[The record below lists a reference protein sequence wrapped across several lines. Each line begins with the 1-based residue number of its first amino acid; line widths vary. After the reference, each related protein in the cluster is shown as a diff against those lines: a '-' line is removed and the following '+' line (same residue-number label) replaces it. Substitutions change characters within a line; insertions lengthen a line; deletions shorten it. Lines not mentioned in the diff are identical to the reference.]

1 MMLLLLISLVLLIML
16 ILYGRWIL
24 HGRHAIRDMD
34 QIQKVT
40 YYLLLIGSI
49 LLGFIVIIAFLL
61 LFILTIDT
69 LTNDPEAVGYV
80 IIFYTIPFFLIA
92 TTSAS
97 IVHILLMTLRPAHYI
112 NKQKNN
118 SIMYMIVGVVSLI
131 AIPIYSYFIK
141 IGIEMMFIYLR
152 ISSEFT
158 SKLELSIFHPTKL
171 IYAIFLTGSLLLLI
185 GGILNFFEN
194 RKQQTAFVDERKNE

>member
-80 IIFYTIPFFLIA
+80 VIFYTIPFFLI
-92 TTSAS
+92 
-97 IVHILLMTLRPAHYI
+97 
-112 NKQKNN
+112 
-118 SIMYMIVGVVSLI
+118 
-131 AIPIYSYFIK
+131 
-141 IGIEMMFIYLR
+141 
-152 ISSEFT
+152 FT
-158 SKLELSIFHPTKL
+158 SYHSIL
-171 IYAIFLTGSLLLLI
+171 YIYFMMIITLHY
-185 GGILNFFEN
+185 
-194 RKQQTAFVDERKNE
+194 